1 MLTTQDNDT
10 LTKVGPGTAMG
21 NLMREFW
28 TPAFQSSEVDADGA
42 PMRLRL
48 LGEDLVVWRNTDG
61 SLGAMQNACPHRG
74 ASMFFGRNE
83 ENGLRCVYHGWKFD
97 VSGACIDMPNEPAE
111 SNFKH
116 KIRASAYPCAERN
129 GMVWMYMGPRSTPPA
144 LPDLESTM
152 MPEDRYETT
161 IINYL
166 RECNYMQA
174 LEGDIDTVHSN
185 FLHDGAVDFTTLTP
199 GTGDY
204 YRRKT
209 VSPKFAVTE
218 TDYGTLYSAQVPAE
232 EDSSYWRLANFLFP
246 FYTQIPSG
254 ILGAQILT
262 RMWVPIDDENTM
274 FWSVTCKR
282 VENANDPAIYRS
294 RMRREADAL
303 MATRQGH
310 GLLPN
315 TSGWLG
321 RYRLAADVGND
332 YRINRED
339 QRTISYT
346 GIPTIHLQ
354 DQAMTESMGTI
365 YGRNAEHL
373 GTTDL
378 MIIRTRRRMIQ
389 AAEAHRDHGTLPPG
403 VDNPAVYQ
411 QRTGW
416 CLLANGVDW
425 LEGTVEL
432 RKAFV
437 DHEAGVLPNPLIQ

>member
-1 MLTTQDNDT
+1 MLTAKDNAT
-10 LTKVGPGTAMG
+10 LTQVGPGTAMG

-28 TPAFQSSEVDADGA
+28 IPACQSSELAEPDGA
-42 PMRLRL
+42 PLRLRL
-48 LGEDLVVWRNTDG
+48 LGENLIAWRQPDG
-61 SLGAMQNACPHRG
+61 SIGVMQNACPHRG

-97 VSGACIDMPNEPAE
+97 TSGACIDMPNEPAE

-116 KIRASAYPCAERN
+116 KIKAAAYPCAERN
-129 GMVWMYMGPRSTPPA
+129 GMVWAYMGPRSTPPA

-152 MPEDRYETT
+152 LPADRYETV
-161 IINYL
+161 ILNYL

-185 FLHDGAVDFTTLTP
+185 FLHDGAVDFQTLTP

-209 VSPKFAVTE
+209 QAPKFAVTE

-232 EDSSYWRLANFLFP
+232 ADSSYWRLANFLFP

-262 RMWVPIDDENTM
+262 RMWVPLDDENTM

-303 MATRQGH
+303 MASSQGH

-315 TSGWLG
+315 TSDSLG
-321 RYRLAADVGND
+321 RFRLGAVAGND
-332 YRINRED
+332 YLIDRGR
-339 QRTISYT
+339 QASRKSFTGMT
-346 GIPTIHLQ
+346 GIGIQ
-354 DQAMTESMGTI
+354 DCAVQESMGPIADRTQEFLL
-365 YGRNAEHL
+365 YGDMA
-373 GTTDL
+373 
-378 MIIRTRRRMIQ
+378 IVKIRRLLLQTLKDF
-389 AAEAHRDHGTLPPG
+389 ADGKLPPG
-403 VDNPAVYQ
+403 MDPASYRVRSATY
-411 QRTGW
+411 
-416 CLLANGVDW
+416 
-425 LEGTVEL
+425 
-432 RKAFV
+432 
-437 DHEAGVLPNPLIQ
+437 EAPKGAPFAQTMYPHVRLDSKSVS